1 MYFST
6 QLKWHERAWFAVS
19 VLLNVI
25 SLSAFV
31 DELMGW
37 RSWVSAALAWYRE
50 LIAAILASSGLIP
63 HFTPPVLIST
73 ISQLLVFMGGVFASA
88 NFYALR
94 TEGQTVFQRIY
105 DTSCRAERFAWV
117 CAALKTALFY
127 FLGPALLPFVLW
139 KALVRRAPTQRIL
152 GFTFR
157 PALVAA
163 YYFSLVATI
172 VAGLAAASFAYT
184 QYQRQT
190 KRGLEV
196 ALWHV
201 DRLRS

>member
-63 HFTPPVLIST
+63 AFHPS
-73 ISQLLVFMGGVFASA
+73 SA
-88 NFYALR
+88 DLH
-94 TEGQTVFQRIY
+94 
-105 DTSCRAERFAWV
+105 D
-117 CAALKTALFY
+117 
-127 FLGPALLPFVLW
+127 
-139 KALVRRAPTQRIL
+139 
-152 GFTFR
+152 
-157 PALVAA
+157 
-163 YYFSLVATI
+163 
-172 VAGLAAASFAYT
+172 
-184 QYQRQT
+184 
-190 KRGLEV
+190 
-196 ALWHV
+196 
-201 DRLRS
+201 